1 MSTKETVK
9 TAELMMWA
17 QERNCS
23 VKDILLDALYAFY
36 ESAGF
41 ERERLDAEFGVMS
54 EDELMEVFLSL

>member
-1 MSTKETVK
+1 MSTKGTVK

-23 VKDILLDALYAFY
+23 VKDILLDALYDFY